1 MPLNLEELKSVL
13 RSIIRSIDRKADF
26 SVTPQAGEESAV
38 SVTVALRKNKT
49 TVVVPIQQLEV
60 AAQDAMRRSQLRN
73 VLKRAIDRMMFEP
86 TPIAS
91 TKMVRGPVI
100 EGGFFR
106 SHPGGRR

>member
-1 MPLNLEELKSVL
+1 MPLDLEELKSVL
-13 RSIIRSIDRKADF
+13 RSLIRSIDRKADF
-26 SVTPQAGEESAV
+26 SVAPQAGEESV
-38 SVTVALRKNKT
+38 SVTMALRKNKT
-49 TVVVPIQQLEV
+49 TVVVQAQQIEA

-106 SHPGGRR
+106 AHPGGRR